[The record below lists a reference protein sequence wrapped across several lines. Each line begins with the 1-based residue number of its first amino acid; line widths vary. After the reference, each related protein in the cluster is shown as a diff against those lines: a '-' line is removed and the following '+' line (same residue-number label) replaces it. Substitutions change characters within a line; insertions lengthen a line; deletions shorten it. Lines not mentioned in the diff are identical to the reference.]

1 LTIIAVKECQGKR
14 GRGEAMYCNRSGTA
28 IRLLIL
34 VAAAV
39 LLILVV
45 GCSGSDKTS
54 SDESWD
60 ERENGYEEDWETSE
74 EYTGGDLEAGAGAV
88 HMCGRSVLGAWFE
101 YWGWDWDYEEP
112 VQLDGYSLYYHEM
125 DVPPEIVY
133 SAAEVAD
140 DLGSQGGGVMF
151 FKLCFADF
159 EGGDQS
165 SAGDNL
171 ENNKSIIREVVENA
185 VEDNGLILILGNA
198 LPVVRE
204 YFDRWMFWNQQEYNA
219 FIAELSSEYGDQVLV
234 LDLYGTLA
242 SPEGWLLPEYAVD
255 PYDSH
260 LNAAAYSALD
270 PVLREVLDRLPA
282 SP

>member
-1 LTIIAVKECQGKR
+1 
-14 GRGEAMYCNRSGTA
+14 MNCNRSGLVTK
-28 IRLLIL
+28 LLIFT
-34 VAAAV
+34 VVAV
-39 LLILVV
+39 LMVLVV

-54 SDESWD
+54 VDEGWED
-60 ERENGYEEDWETSE
+60 QGNGYEEDRETSG
-74 EYTGGDLEAGAGAV
+74 EYTGGELEAGAGAV

-112 VQLDGYSLYYHEM
+112 VHLDGFSLYYHEM

-133 SAAEVAD
+133 TAAEVAD
-140 DLGSQGGGVMF
+140 NLGSQGGGVMF

-165 SAGDNL
+165 TAGDNL
-171 ENNKSIIREVVENA
+171 ENNKGIIRDVVEAA
-185 VEDNGLILILGNA
+185 VEENGLVLILGNA

-219 FIAELSSEYGDQVLV
+219 FIEELSREYGGQVLV

-242 SPEGWLLPEYAVD
+242 SPEGWLRPEYAVD

-260 LNAAAYSALD
+260 LNEAAYSALD
-270 PVLREVLDRLPA
+270 PVLKGVLDRLPA